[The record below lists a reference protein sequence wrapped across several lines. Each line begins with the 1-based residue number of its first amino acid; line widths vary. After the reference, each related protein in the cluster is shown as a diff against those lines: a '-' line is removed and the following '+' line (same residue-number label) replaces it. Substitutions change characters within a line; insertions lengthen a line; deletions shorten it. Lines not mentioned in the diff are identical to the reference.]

1 MGAVMLFR
9 ETSRRQL
16 MFGVGTFAILAHA
29 TGAFAARSTAN
40 LRGKARPLPLGAVR
54 LKPSDFATAVEVN
67 RTYLHRLD
75 PDRLIHNFRAYA
87 GLEPKAPIYGGGE
100 DDTNQGNTRGPNMTA
115 LGSTGQKTR
124 DGQIRDPP

>member
-1 MGAVMLFR
+1 MIVKMGAVLLFR

-75 PDRLIHNFRAYA
+75 PDRLLHNFRAYRSEEHTSELQSLMRISYA
-87 GLEPKAPIYGGGE
+87 VFCLKKKKKHTHM
-100 DDTNQGNTRGPNMTA
+100 TNI
-115 LGSTGQKTR
+115 S
-124 DGQIRDPP
+124 IHI

>member
-75 PDRLIHNFRAYA
+75 PDRSEEHTSELQSLMRISYA
-87 GLEPKAPIYGGGE
+87 VFCLKKKKQRITHTSRE
-100 DDTNQGNTRGPNMTA
+100 
-115 LGSTGQKTR
+115 
-124 DGQIRDPP
+124 

>member
-75 PDRLIHNFRAYA
+75 PDRLLHNFRSQESRVGKEWVSPFRSRWSPY
-87 GLEPKAPIYGGGE
+87 
-100 DDTNQGNTRGPNMTA
+100 Q
-115 LGSTGQKTR
+115 QKTKKMYK
-124 DGQIRDPP
+124 QTN

>member
-29 TGAFAARSTAN
+29 TGAFAAGGKVN
-40 LRGKARPLPLGAVR
+40 MRGKARPLPLDAVR

-67 RTYLHRLD
+67 RSEEHTSELQSLMRISYAVLCLKKKKKK
-75 PDRLIHNFRAYA
+75 DR
-87 GLEPKAPIYGGGE
+87 
-100 DDTNQGNTRGPNMTA
+100 TNTKITE
-115 LGSTGQKTR
+115 KT
-124 DGQIRDPP
+124 

>member
-16 MFGVGTFAILAHA
+16 MCGVSTFASLTHA

-40 LRGKARPLPLGAVR
+40 LRGKARPLPLCAVR
-54 LKPSDFATAVEVN
+54 LKPSDFVTAVEVN

-75 PDRLIHNFRAYA
+75 PDRLLHNFRAYA
-87 GLEPKAPIYGGGE
+87 GLEPNVPIYGGWE
-100 DDTNQGNTRGPNMTA
+100 CDTIAGHKIGRA
-115 LGSTGQKTR
+115 HV
-124 DGQIRDPP
+124 